1 MQVREIQSAALAEF
15 NALAAEKGSLF
26 SSANWASLYDPEK
39 FKRFGLFADN
49 NELCGGFV
57 AYRGGTAWLPTL
69 ITPPFAQHIGLFFVE
84 RSEAVFKRN
93 SFRKQCATAISE
105 FLAESNYAMYKLDF
119 PYWFNDMQP
128 FVWNEQEVNV
138 RYTYRFSL
146 KPEPEH
152 WPDAM
157 DGKLRNML
165 RKAEKT
171 GIRSDFLHR
180 KDMAGFALSEHVFNE
195 YPNADVDITTRLMQL
210 LDESP
215 QALINVTYAEGDWYS
230 VVGAMCDHDTAYLLL
245 NTVNREV
252 NDNAANSF
260 GIFEAMV
267 EAKQRGLHT
276 FDFEGSMIPQVEAFF
291 RRFGGE
297 LTPMF
302 TVRGGKFLLPALY
315 KKWKG

>member
-1 MQVREIQSAALAEF
+1 MQVREIHSDALAPF
-15 NALAAEKGSLF
+15 NAMATEKGSLF
-26 SSANWASLYDPEK
+26 SSEQWASIYEPNAC
-39 FKRFGLFADN
+39 KRFGLFAEN

-69 ITPPFAQHIGLFFVE
+69 ITPPFAQHIGLFLNE
-84 RSEAVFKRN
+84 RSETAFKRN
-93 SFRKQCATAISE
+93 SFRKQCAIAISD
-105 FLAESNYAMYKLDF
+105 FLTDSNYAMYKLDF
-119 PYWFNDMQP
+119 PFWFTDMQP
-128 FVWNEQEVNV
+128 FVWKEQEVNV

-146 KPEPEH
+146 AASPEL

-157 DGKLRNML
+157 DGKLRNLL

-171 GIRSDFLHR
+171 GIRSDFQHR

-195 YPNADVDITTRLMQL
+195 YPNADADITTRLLQL
-210 LDESP
+210 LNDSP
-215 QALINVTYAEGDWYS
+215 HALVNVAYAEGDWYS
-230 VVGAMCDHDTAYLLL
+230 AVGAMCDRDTAYLLL

-252 NDNAANSF
+252 NDNSANSF

-267 EAKQRGLHT
+267 EAKKRGMHT

-291 RRFGGE
+291 RRFGGD

-302 TVRGGKFLLPALY
+302 TVSGGKFLLPALY